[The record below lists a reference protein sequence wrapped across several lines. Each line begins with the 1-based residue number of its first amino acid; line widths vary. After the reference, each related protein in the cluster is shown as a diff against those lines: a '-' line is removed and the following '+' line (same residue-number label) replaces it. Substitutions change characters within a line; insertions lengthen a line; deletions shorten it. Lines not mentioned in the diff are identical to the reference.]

1 MIHYTRTRWYG
12 VSYLMRLHGSLLP
25 RALPAMLVAGAIA
38 FSLSSGL
45 LTPLVGWDLTTFFD
59 DPFGMQMFG
68 VVRQPRAVEH
78 GARVLYLETALV
90 ALLIHVAHTLLTHSL
105 STPARVRRCSATS

>member
-1 MIHYTRTRWYG
+1 
-12 VSYLMRLHGSLLP
+12 
-25 RALPAMLVAGAIA
+25 
-38 FSLSSGL
+38 
-45 LTPLVGWDLTTFFD
+45 
-59 DPFGMQMFG
+59 
-68 VVRQPRAVEH
+68 VRQPRAVEH